1 VTRHDASWY
10 IVLAAFGLLVAMIAV
25 LLFVDPARAGTPSGR
40 ELSPL
45 AAPAPSP
52 SPHHFGPWRRVWA
65 PWYGPGYY
73 GHRTACGQILTKTLI
88 GYASRT
94 GKCGDLRE
102 FRWKGKTIIAPRVD
116 WGPTTPSL
124 EVDLTAGLVLAL
136 GRVTA
141 AGKPYTD
148 YIWMRSV
155 R

>member
-1 VTRHDASWY
+1 MTTLLTLLLTLA
-10 IVLAAFGLLVAMIAV
+10 LAATPRPAAESAIAETAVA
-25 LLFVDPARAGTPSGR
+25 LSSRPST
-40 ELSPL
+40 
-45 AAPAPSP
+45 AAPLVSGAAAPL
-52 SPHHFGPWRRVWA
+52 HYGPWRRVWA

-141 AGKPYTD
+141 AGRPYTTW
-148 YIWMRSV
+148 IEMRTV
-155 R
+155 TP